1 MLSPLTFLRMK
12 HGGTR
17 RGLYCPKF
25 EYGAELDEFVLSMSS
40 QRGLLRCVVIR
51 IDDGMGTDAEML
63 NLSACPSLP
72 PVKVPLRSVN
82 SPGTCGSVARVT
94 IINWNA
100 PANVFPLRIRNRPRS
115 VFVSSY
121 FEPIGERVQSKCRNS
136 SRDVSQISTWVI
148 EWIHNSPRQVNGQ
161 KSWKMRNV
169 PPIAFWESIPY
180 KVQHM
185 KRYSSS
191 ANTLRSCTIWN
202 LYRTNATPVGI
213 SNFFPVTTSF
223 EL

>member
-1 MLSPLTFLRMK
+1 MK

-94 IINWNA
+94 IIN
-100 PANVFPLRIRNRPRS
+100 
-115 VFVSSY
+115 
-121 FEPIGERVQSKCRNS
+121 
-136 SRDVSQISTWVI
+136 
-148 EWIHNSPRQVNGQ
+148 
-161 KSWKMRNV
+161 
-169 PPIAFWESIPY
+169 
-180 KVQHM
+180 
-185 KRYSSS
+185 
-191 ANTLRSCTIWN
+191 
-202 LYRTNATPVGI
+202 
-213 SNFFPVTTSF
+213 
-223 EL
+223 